1 MKYIL
6 AGSYQQAKYVA
17 KTLKLEPREYVLIGD
32 RYSICGR
39 TIEESD
45 EIIRCGNFNKRAD
58 LPEIEFELQIC
69 RRPHAT
75 S

>member
-1 MKYIL
+1 MSQGYYCL
-6 AGSYQQAKYVA
+6 
-17 KTLKLEPREYVLIGD
+17 LIGD

-58 LPEIEFELQIC
+58 LPEIEFKLQIC